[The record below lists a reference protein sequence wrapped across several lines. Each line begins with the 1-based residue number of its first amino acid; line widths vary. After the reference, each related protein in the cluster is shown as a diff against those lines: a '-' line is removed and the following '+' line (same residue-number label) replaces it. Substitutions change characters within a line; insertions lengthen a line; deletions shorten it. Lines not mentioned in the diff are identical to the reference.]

1 MGGDGAQSH
10 FGPRGAFRM
19 SAFGGE
25 LLGASSGSS
34 GHGGCC
40 MGGFGA
46 QAHFGRRGVFRM
58 SAFGG

>member
-1 MGGDGAQSH
+1 MGGDGAQALL
-10 FGPRGAFRM
+10 GWRGVFRM

-34 GHGGCC
+34 AHGGWC
-40 MGGFGA
+40 MGGDGA
-46 QAHFGRRGVFRM
+46 QALFGPRGAFRM

>member
-1 MGGDGAQSH
+1 MGGDGAQAQS
-10 FGPRGAFRM
+10 GRRGVFRM
-19 SAFGGE
+19 TAFGGE

-40 MGGFGA
+40 MGGDGA

-58 SAFGG
+58 STFGG

>member
-1 MGGDGAQSH
+1 MGGDGAQAL
-10 FGPRGAFRM
+10 FGPRGVFRM

-40 MGGFGA
+40 MGGDGA
-46 QAHFGRRGVFRM
+46 QAQSGRRGVFRM